1 MKLDLKLWE
10 KAVLIIFVMLSL
22 VDFTLFFN
30 IFDVQLEGLSEL
42 AYWFFKVSK
51 VIFFMTHLCGSIF
64 LGFFTLYLFKK
75 DKSEKC
81 DEPKKEKKKK
91 KRELLKG

>member
-1 MKLDLKLWE
+1 MKIDLKLWE
-10 KAVLIIFVMLSL
+10 KVVLIIFVMISL

-30 IFDVQLEGLSEL
+30 LIDVQLEGFSTLV
-42 AYWFFKVSK
+42 YWFFKVSK

-75 DKSEKC
+75 EKPEKC
-81 DEPKKEKKKK
+81 DEPKKKK